1 MFGRT
6 NDAAGSLASRGPL
19 ADTTALLQSLP
30 LAVRIRGRIALTRLL
45 GIDTKRGQ
53 SMTHWMRRSDFFTS
67 ERGQGILNASRWM
80 RQLRLEVA
88 GVEPRGKSAMRRQ
101 ERRAFQASVLAQLKE
116 RRRLAYRGSLVLQ
129 LRLVTSEKNPSHIHT
144 ITKNLVDL
152 LGHPSLDLSEGFG
165 LLYRDDRQIS
175 GLSVSCE
182 HGGIE
187 PAISIASRSLGD
199 FREDLE
205 VAARCSDAYGFHGK
219 AHQEAPN
226 GFYGLGELHAERAQW
241 IRAVGEANFQAMV
254 ALAQRDLQ
262 LEVLGGGGIRAADLH
277 CFYRASALRF
287 TSHSSV
293 LDQLATKR
301 EDAFT
306 KDRFRILLEELPE
319 RRDTSEAY
327 RERVSHALREL
338 RLRFQSLLTPL
349 RVPLAVEV
357 LIKPPPPSRARA
369 LHDLDN
375 VLRRYIIP
383 NVVEIFEPPSNYLWA
398 FERERLEQA
407 SVRSAPSLRG
417 RLVSLPKSSAV
428 GVIRFE
434 AWRLPRTP
442 GDDSAGF
449 VSVSLVADAF
459 GHGGPLS
466 EVDGL
471 VTAYTERLT

>member
-1 MFGRT
+1 
-6 NDAAGSLASRGPL
+6 
-19 ADTTALLQSLP
+19 
-30 LAVRIRGRIALTRLL
+30 
-45 GIDTKRGQ
+45 
-53 SMTHWMRRSDFFTS
+53 MTLWTRRSDFFAN
-67 ERGQGILNASRWM
+67 ERGQGILNASRWR
-80 RQLRLEVA
+80 RQLRLEVH

-101 ERRAFQASVLAQLKE
+101 ERRLFQASVLAQMKE
-116 RRRLAYRGSLVLQ
+116 RRRLAYRGPLVLQ
-129 LRLVTSEKNPSHIHT
+129 LRVVTSEKNPSHIHT
-144 ITKNLVDL
+144 VAKNLVDL
-152 LGHPSLDLSEGFG
+152 LGRPMVDLSERSG

-175 GLSVSCE
+175 GLTVSCE
-182 HGGIE
+182 HGGAE
-187 PAISIASRSLGD
+187 PAISIGSRSVGD

-205 VAARCSDAYGFHGK
+205 VAAQCSAAYDLRERAYQQPPGS
-219 AHQEAPN
+219 
-226 GFYGLGELHAERAQW
+226 FYSLGELHADRARW
-241 IRAVGEANFQAMV
+241 IAAVGEANFRTMV

-262 LEVLGGGGIRAADLH
+262 LQVLSGTGIRASDLH

-306 KDRFRILLEELPE
+306 KDRFRLLLEELPE
-319 RRDTSEAY
+319 RPGTSEAY
-327 RERVSHALREL
+327 RERVADALRAL
-338 RLRFQSLLTPL
+338 RLRFQPLLTPL

-383 NVVEIFEPPSNYLWA
+383 NVVETFEPPSNYGWA
-398 FERERLEQA
+398 LQRERLEHA
-407 SVRSAPSLRG
+407 SVRSGSARDE
-417 RLVSLPKSSAV
+417 RLVSLPRSSAV

-434 AWRLPRTP
+434 AWRLPRTR

-471 VTAYTERLT
+471 VTAYTERLS